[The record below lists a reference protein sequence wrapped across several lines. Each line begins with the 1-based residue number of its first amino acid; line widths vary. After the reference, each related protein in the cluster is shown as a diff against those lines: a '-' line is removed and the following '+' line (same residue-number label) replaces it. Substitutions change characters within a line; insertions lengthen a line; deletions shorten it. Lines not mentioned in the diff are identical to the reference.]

1 MNYCDTF
8 RGKPFNAKR
17 LYLVQIVKGQGEV
30 GVGKGKVYKMR
41 DGFLRNQMAYP
52 LIQHCMNP
60 GSANK
65 LHHFRDILL

>member
-41 DGFLRNQMAYP
+41 DGYFTKSDGVPFDTALYE
-52 LIQHCMNP
+52 P
-60 GSANK
+60 G
-65 LHHFRDILL
+65 